1 MIIIYKINPDPKSL
15 SNNNHFYPLYHNNN
29 KLIHILDIHILDI
42 FFEIEIEIEIYRIF
56 QYKIHMKIKDKE
68 DKEDYFKDKMMM
80 ILIIIINHHNNN
92 NNNH

>member
-15 SNNNHFYPLYHNNN
+15 SNNNHFYPPYHN
-29 KLIHILDIHILDI
+29 KDIGI
-42 FFEIEIEIEIYRIF
+42 EIEIDRIEIEIYRIF